1 MIFYRKKVRKEVNL
15 IPMINIIFLLLI
27 FFMLTGTIQIRQSS
41 LIEKPKSIYSQNP
54 DLLKRTSI
62 LITIDSRGNFYLD
75 NEETSLEKIN
85 EELSNT
91 QKSKKIFLDLDKRS
105 KIVELNKIIKVL
117 KEKGFKSVFVRT
129 IK

>member
-1 MIFYRKKVRKEVNL
+1 MIFYKKKVRKEVNL

-27 FFMLTGTIQIRQSS
+27 FFMLTGTIQIRQNS

-54 DLLKRTSI
+54 DLLKKTSI
-62 LITIDSRGNFYLD
+62 LITIDSRSNFYLD

-91 QKSKKIFLDLDKRS
+91 KKSKKIFLDLDKRS